1 MAEAGKGGPE
11 GPTNCQVLR
20 GLKRCF
26 GLTGALTRVWRGKQ
40 ERVAIRLPSVTDL
53 TANPEVGGPNDV
65 SFLGR
70 GGTFL
75 TIGLGGDPTT
85 VRPGYGP
92 AVSYSARLFRSHQVP
107 RIATS
112 AGTTTMGRSGS
123 GASSPAARA
132 PGASSPTFRLTKPT
146 RIPPAVQSIAIHTD
160 SSRRLALASS
170 RTQVRMRS
178 CASPPTARCQPW
190 PCCHGPW
197 ADRPEQ
203 STQCQRR
210 SRWDQTARIT
220 SGC

>member
-1 MAEAGKGGPE
+1 MATLVVQTEQPAARNGVTIVMRGLENPRGMAIGPEGALYVAEAGKGGPE

-85 VRPGYGP
+85 GV
-92 AVSYSARLFRSHQVP
+92 AR
-107 RIATS
+107 
-112 AGTTTMGRSGS
+112 
-123 GASSPAARA
+123 
-132 PGASSPTFRLTKPT
+132 
-146 RIPPAVQSIAIHTD
+146 
-160 SSRRLALASS
+160 
-170 RTQVRMRS
+170 
-178 CASPPTARCQPW
+178 PTARCQPW

-203 STQCQRR
+203 STPCQRP